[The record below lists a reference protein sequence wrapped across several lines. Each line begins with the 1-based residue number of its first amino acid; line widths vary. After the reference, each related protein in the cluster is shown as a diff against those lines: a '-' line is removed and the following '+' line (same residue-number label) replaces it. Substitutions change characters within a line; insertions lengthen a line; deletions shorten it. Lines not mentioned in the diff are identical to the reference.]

1 MDPITIAIGV
11 GLVSLALGAGG
22 KTALDHAKAKAA
34 DTQATKI
41 IEKAK
46 AKAKDETLRAQQ
58 EASKITDEARTEEKR
73 LRTRQ
78 EDAERRVSN
87 REQSLDAKF
96 SELEKKSDALKSSEK
111 EIDEIKDELR
121 AIRKKQE
128 NNLEK
133 IAKLKKADAQNKIM
147 ELAEKDIR
155 QDMIDLIEKRKR
167 EATESADELSKEIM
181 VAAMERMATEV
192 ATERVVTTVPIPSDD
207 IKGRIIGK
215 EGRNIQAL
223 ERATG
228 VDILVD
234 ETPGVIVVSGFDPI
248 RRQIAR
254 VAIVQLIKDGRI
266 HPARIEETVR
276 KAQAEIEQEIKQAG
290 EDAGRESGVVGL
302 PPEIVRLMGSM
313 KFRTSYSQNV
323 LKHSV
328 EMAHLAAMIAEE
340 VGADVRISRRAA
352 YLHDLGKAVTHEME
366 GKHHHLTRVLLEKYG
381 LDEPTIHAAE
391 AHHDDIE
398 ATTPEAV
405 IVRAVDAL
413 SAGRPGARG
422 DSVENFAKRM
432 TDLENI
438 AKTFDGLEKTYAM
451 SAGREIRVFV
461 RPEKIDDLAAI
472 KLARDIA
479 IKIEATL
486 KYPGTIKVNVI
497 RETRA
502 EEYAK

>member
-1 MDPITIAIGV
+1 MEPITLGVAIV
-11 GLVSLALGAGG
+11 ALVAGAG
-22 KTALDHAKAKAA
+22 AKSAYDKNRSKSAEGEAKKVV
-34 DTQATKI
+34 DS
-41 IEKAK
+41 AK
-46 AKAKDETLRAQQ
+46 AKAKEITLAAKEESVKIAEEAKADERRRREKLDDA
-58 EASKITDEARTEEKR
+58 EKR
-73 LRTRQ
+73 V
-78 EDAERRVSN
+78 AN
-87 REQSLDAKF
+87 REASLDAKF
-96 SELEKKSDALKSSEK
+96 SDLERKSDNLKSSEK
-111 EIDEIKDELR
+111 EIDAIKDELR
-121 AIRKKQE
+121 TIRKKQE
-128 NNLEK
+128 ENLEK
-133 IAKLKKADAQNKIM
+133 IAKLKKADATKKIM
-147 ELAEKDIR
+147 EMTEKEIKH
-155 QDMIDLIEKRKR
+155 DLVEYIEKRKR
-167 EATESADELSKEIM
+167 EAKETADHNASEIM
-181 VAAMERMATEV
+181 VEAMERMANEV
-192 ATERVVTTVPIPSDD
+192 ATERVVTTVVLPSDD
-207 IKGRIIGK
+207 VKGRIIGK

-234 ETPGVIVVSGFDPI
+234 ETPGVVVLSGFDPV
-248 RRQIAR
+248 RRQVAR
-254 VAIVQLIKDGRI
+254 VALEKLIKDGRI
-266 HPARIEETVR
+266 HPARIEEVVK
-276 KAQAEIEQEIKQAG
+276 KAQNEIEDEIKKAG
-290 EDAGRESGVVGL
+290 EEAGRDAGVVGL

-432 TDLENI
+432 KDLENI
-438 AKTFDGLEKTYAM
+438 ANTFPGLEKTYAM

-461 RPEKIDDLAAI
+461 RPAEIDDLSAI
-472 KLARDIA
+472 KLAQEIA
-479 IKIEATL
+479 TKIEATL

>member
-1 MDPITIAIGV
+1 MDPITIGAVIVALGLGV
-11 GLVSLALGAGG
+11 GA
-22 KTALDHAKAKAA
+22 KTVFYQTKSKAAQGSASQLIEDAKIKAKEE
-34 DTQATKI
+34 I
-41 IEKAK
+41 LKAK
-46 AKAKDETLRAQQ
+46 E
-58 EASKITDEARTEEKR
+58 EAVKIAEESKLEEKR
-73 LRTRQ
+73 VRQ
-78 EDAERRVSN
+78 RIEESEKRATN
-87 REQSLDAKF
+87 REMALDAKF
-96 SELEKKSDALKSSEK
+96 SELERKTDHLKTSEK
-111 EIDEIKDELR
+111 EIDSIKDELR
-121 AIRKKQE
+121 AIRTKQE
-128 NNLEK
+128 DNLEK
-133 IAKLKKADAQNKIM
+133 IAKLKKADAATKIM
-147 ELAEKDIR
+147 EMTEKEIKHDLHE
-155 QDMIDLIEKRKR
+155 LIEKRKR
-167 EATESADELSKEIM
+167 EAKETADHNATEIM
-181 VAAMERMATEV
+181 VEAMERMATEV

-248 RRQIAR
+248 RRQVAR
-254 VAIVQLIKDGRI
+254 VALERLIKDGRI
-266 HPARIEETVR
+266 HPGRIEEVVK
-276 KAQAEIEQEIKQAG
+276 KAQTEIDDEIKKAG
-290 EDAGRESGVVGL
+290 ETAGREAGVVGL
-302 PPEIVRLMGSM
+302 PPEIVKLMGSM

-323 LKHSV
+323 LQHSV
-328 EMAHLAAMIAEE
+328 EMAHLGAMIAEE
-340 VGADVRISRRAA
+340 VGADVRVTRRAC

-422 DSVENFAKRM
+422 DNVENFAKRM

-438 AKTFDGLEKTYAM
+438 AKTFPGLSKVYAM

-461 RPEKIDDLAAI
+461 KPEEIDDLSAI
-472 KLARDIA
+472 RLARDVA
-479 IKIEATL
+479 NKIEATL

>member
-1 MDPITIAIGV
+1 MEPITLVAAFVALAAGV
-11 GLVSLALGAGG
+11 GA
-22 KTALDHAKAKAA
+22 KTAYDKTK
-34 DTQATKI
+34 TKSSEGQATKI
-41 IEKAK
+41 IDEAK
-46 AKAKDETLRAQQ
+46 AKAKEITLAAKEESVKIAEEAKADEKRRR
-58 EASKITDEARTEEKR
+58 ERMDEAEKR
-73 LRTRQ
+73 V
-78 EDAERRVSN
+78 AN
-87 REQSLDAKF
+87 REAALDAKF
-96 SELEKKSDALKSSEK
+96 SELERKTDALKTSEK
-111 EIDEIKDELR
+111 EIEAIKDELR
-121 AIRKKQE
+121 AIRAKQE
-128 NNLEK
+128 ENLEK
-133 IAKLKKADAQNKIM
+133 IAKLKKAEARDKIM
-147 ELAEKDIR
+147 EMTEKEIKHDIVEYV
-155 QDMIDLIEKRKR
+155 EKRKR
-167 EATESADELSKEIM
+167 EAQETADYHASEIM
-181 VAAMERMATEV
+181 VEAMERMATEV
-192 ATERVVTTVPIPSDD
+192 ATERVVTTVALPSDD
-207 IKGRIIGK
+207 VKGRIIGK

-234 ETPGVIVVSGFDPI
+234 ETPGVVVLSGFDPI

-254 VAIVQLIKDGRI
+254 VALERLIKDGRI
-266 HPARIEETVR
+266 HPRRIEEVVK
-276 KAQAEIEQEIKQAG
+276 KAQTEIEQEIKKAG
-290 EDAGRESGVVGL
+290 EEAGREAGVVGL

-323 LKHSV
+323 LQHSV

-340 VGADVRISRRAA
+340 VGADVRIARRAA

-438 AKTFDGLEKTYAM
+438 ANTFGGLEKVYAM

-461 RPEKIDDLAAI
+461 RPEEVDDLSAI

-479 IKIEATL
+479 TKIEATL

>member
-1 MDPITIAIGV
+1 MEPITLGVAVVALVAGV
-11 GLVSLALGAGG
+11 G
-22 KTALDHAKAKAA
+22 AKSVYDKNRSKSAEGEAKKVV
-34 DTQATKI
+34 DS
-41 IEKAK
+41 AK
-46 AKAKDETLRAQQ
+46 AKAKEITLAAKEESVKIAEEAKADERRRREKLDDA
-58 EASKITDEARTEEKR
+58 EKR
-73 LRTRQ
+73 V
-78 EDAERRVSN
+78 AN
-87 REQSLDAKF
+87 REASLDAKF
-96 SELEKKSDALKSSEK
+96 SDLERKSDNLKSSEK
-111 EIDEIKDELR
+111 EIDAIKDELR
-121 AIRKKQE
+121 TIRKKQE
-128 NNLEK
+128 ENLEK
-133 IAKLKKADAQNKIM
+133 IAKLKKADATKKIM
-147 ELAEKDIR
+147 EMTEKEIKH
-155 QDMIDLIEKRKR
+155 DLVEYIEKRKR
-167 EATESADELSKEIM
+167 EAKETADHNASEIM
-181 VAAMERMATEV
+181 VEAMERMANEV
-192 ATERVVTTVPIPSDD
+192 ATERVVTTVVLPSDD
-207 IKGRIIGK
+207 VKGRIIGK

-234 ETPGVIVVSGFDPI
+234 ETPGVVVLSGFDPV
-248 RRQIAR
+248 RRQVAR
-254 VAIVQLIKDGRI
+254 VALEKLIKDGRI
-266 HPARIEETVR
+266 HPARIEEVVK
-276 KAQAEIEQEIKQAG
+276 KAQNEIEDEIKKAG
-290 EDAGRESGVVGL
+290 EEAGRDAGVVGL

-432 TDLENI
+432 KDLENI
-438 AKTFDGLEKTYAM
+438 ANTFPGLEKTYAM

-461 RPEKIDDLAAI
+461 RPAEIDDLSAI
-472 KLARDIA
+472 KLAQEIA
-479 IKIEATL
+479 TKIEATL

>member
-1 MDPITIAIGV
+1 MEPITLVAAAVALAAGV
-11 GLVSLALGAGG
+11 GA
-22 KTALDHAKAKAA
+22 KTAYDKTKHKAA
-34 DTQATKI
+34 EGEAKKTIDD
-41 IEKAK
+41 AK
-46 AKAKDETLRAQQ
+46 AKAKELTLAAKE
-58 EASKITDEARTEEKR
+58 EAVKINEEAKAEEKR
-73 LRTRQ
+73 VRDRL
-78 EDAERRVSN
+78 AETEKRVAN
-87 REQSLDAKF
+87 REAALDTKF
-96 SELEKKSDALKSSEK
+96 SELERKSDALKSSEK
-111 EIDEIKDELR
+111 EIEAIKDELR
-121 AIRKKQE
+121 AIRAKQE
-128 NNLEK
+128 DNLEK
-133 IAKLKKADAQNKIM
+133 IAKLKKADATKKIM
-147 ELAEKDIR
+147 EMTEKEIKH
-155 QDMIDLIEKRKR
+155 DLVEYIEKRKR
-167 EATESADELSKEIM
+167 EAKETADHNASEIM
-181 VAAMERMATEV
+181 VEAMERMATEV
-192 ATERVVTTVPIPSDD
+192 ATERVVTTVPLPSDD
-207 IKGRIIGK
+207 VKGRIIGK

-228 VDILVD
+228 VDVLVD
-234 ETPGVIVVSGFDPI
+234 ETPGVVVVSGFDPI

-254 VAIVQLIKDGRI
+254 VALERLIKDGRI
-266 HPARIEETVR
+266 HPARIEEVVK
-276 KAQAEIEQEIKQAG
+276 KAQNEIEDEIKKAG
-290 EDAGRESGVVGL
+290 EEAGREAGVVGL

-323 LKHSV
+323 LQHSV

-340 VGADVRISRRAA
+340 VGADVRIARRAA

-398 ATTPEAV
+398 ATTTEAV

-438 AKTFDGLEKTYAM
+438 AKTFPGLEKTYAM

-461 RPEKIDDLAAI
+461 RPAEIDDLSAI

-479 IKIEATL
+479 TKIEATL